1 MLGCTTPLIAAGS
14 SYLNHRQDQAAL
26 SVLFALHNRTCPDTE
41 GREFVFLD
49 READGRPSVDYAV
62 TVHHD
67 APGEGAAIDS
77 LDR

>member
-1 MLGCTTPLIAAGS
+1 M
-14 SYLNHRQDQAAL
+14 
-26 SVLFALHNRTCPDTE
+26 LFALHNRTCPDTE

-49 READGRPSVDYAV
+49 HEADGRPSVDYAV